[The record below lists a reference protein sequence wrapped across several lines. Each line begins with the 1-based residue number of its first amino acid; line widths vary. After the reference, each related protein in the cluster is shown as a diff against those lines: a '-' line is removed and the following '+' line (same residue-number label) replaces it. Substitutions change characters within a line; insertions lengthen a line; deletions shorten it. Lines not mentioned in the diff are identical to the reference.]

1 MEMTEL
7 IKRINEIAKKKR
19 TAGLTVEEEIEQ
31 KKLYREYLDNTRGQ
45 VKGHLDNITIVDA
58 DQVKH

>member
-7 IKRINEIAKKKR
+7 IKRINGIAKKKR
-19 TAGLTVEEEIEQ
+19 TGGRTVEEEIEQ
-31 KKLYREYLDNTRGQ
+31 KKLYREYLDNIRGQ

-58 DQVKH
+58 EQIKH

>member
-1 MEMTEL
+1 MEMNEL

-19 TAGLTVEEEIEQ
+19 TVGLTVDEEIEQ
-31 KKLYREYLDNTRGQ
+31 KKLYREYLDNIRVQ

-58 DQVKH
+58 EPPKH

>member
-7 IKRINEIAKKKR
+7 IKRINE
-19 TAGLTVEEEIEQ
+19 TVDEEIEQ
-31 KKLYREYLDNTRGQ
+31 KKLYREYLDNIRGQ

-58 DQVKH
+58 EQIKH

>member
-19 TAGLTVEEEIEQ
+19 TVGLTIDEEIEQ
-31 KKLYREYLDNTRGQ
+31 KKLYREYLNNIRGQ
-45 VKGHLDNITIVDA
+45 VKSQLDNITIVDA
-58 DQVKH
+58 EQPKH

>member
-19 TAGLTVEEEIEQ
+19 TVGLTVEEEIEQ
-31 KKLYREYLDNTRGQ
+31 KKLYREYLDNIRGQ
-45 VKGHLDNITIVDA
+45 DKGHLDNITIVDA

>member
-19 TAGLTVEEEIEQ
+19 TVGLTVEEEIEQ
-31 KKLYREYLDNTRGQ
+31 KKLYREYLDNIRGQ

-58 DQVKH
+58 EQPKH

>member
-7 IKRINEIAKKKR
+7 ITRINEIAKKKR
-19 TAGLTVEEEIEQ
+19 TVGLTVEEEIEQ
-31 KKLYREYLDNTRGQ
+31 KKLYREYLDNIRGQ

>member
-1 MEMTEL
+1 MEMNEL

-19 TAGLTVEEEIEQ
+19 TVGLTVDEEIEQ
-31 KKLYREYLDNTRGQ
+31 KKLYREYLDNICGQ

-58 DQVKH
+58 EQPKH

>member
-19 TAGLTVEEEIEQ
+19 TVGLTIDEEIEQ
-31 KKLYREYLDNTRGQ
+31 KKLYREYLDNIRGQ
-45 VKGHLDNITIVDA
+45 VKSQLDNITIVDA
-58 DQVKH
+58 EQPKH

>member
-7 IKRINEIAKKKR
+7 IKHINEIAKKKR
-19 TAGLTVEEEIEQ
+19 TVGLTVEEEIEQ
-31 KKLYREYLDNTRGQ
+31 KKLYREYLDNIRGQ